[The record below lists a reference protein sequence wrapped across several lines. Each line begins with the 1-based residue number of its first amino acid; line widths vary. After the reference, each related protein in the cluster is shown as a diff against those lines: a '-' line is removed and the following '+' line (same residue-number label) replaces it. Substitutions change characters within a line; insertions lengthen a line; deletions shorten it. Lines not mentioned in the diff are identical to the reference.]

1 MGSVTRPVPT
11 ASLRGKAVPGGNL
24 VLGWLPGR
32 RVGGL
37 PRTPLSRSLG
47 KLGKR
52 AGLSS
57 RAALRSA
64 VGREGLRWGFLG
76 GEGGAQKITERSGSP
91 AGWSEG
97 GGGRGGGATWSWGS
111 NAAPPGGTWLV

>member
-1 MGSVTRPVPT
+1 MPT
-11 ASLRGKAVPGGNL
+11 VSLRGKAAPGGNR
-24 VLGWLPGR
+24 VLGWLLGS

-52 AGLSS
+52 AGLSR

-64 VGREGLRWGFLG
+64 VGRDGLRWGFLG
-76 GEGGAQKITERSGSP
+76 GEGRREIRT
-91 AGWSEG
+91 
-97 GGGRGGGATWSWGS
+97 
-111 NAAPPGGTWLV
+111 

>member
-24 VLGWLPGR
+24 LLGWLLGS

-47 KLGKR
+47 KLGKS
-52 AGLSS
+52 AGLSRS
-57 RAALRSA
+57 PALRSA
-64 VGREGLRWGFLG
+64 VGTDGLR
-76 GEGGAQKITERSGSP
+76 
-91 AGWSEG
+91 
-97 GGGRGGGATWSWGS
+97 
-111 NAAPPGGTWLV
+111 